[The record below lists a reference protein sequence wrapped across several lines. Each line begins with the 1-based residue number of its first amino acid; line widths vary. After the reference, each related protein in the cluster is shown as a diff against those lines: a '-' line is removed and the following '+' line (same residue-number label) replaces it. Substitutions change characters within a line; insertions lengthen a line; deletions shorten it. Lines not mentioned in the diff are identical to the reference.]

1 MVLND
6 KSPLPLASNFW
17 VSRWAALFCNFNL
30 VQFFELTGPE
40 IMAELLFYRWQERKK
55 RLLCWD
61 FYSEWKFG
69 CDPLGLDWQVFLLF
83 VVCLFVFPGLPFQP
97 RNLFRSSVYRAR
109 QSHTLVSGGASLL
122 LLIIKAKSSHN

>member
-17 VSRWAALFCNFNL
+17 VSRWAALLCNFNL

-55 RLLCWD
+55 RLLCWG

-83 VVCLFVFPGLPFQP
+83 VVYLFVFPGVFPFSQGI
-97 RNLFRSSVYRAR
+97 SSGRPYTE
-109 QSHTLVSGGASLL
+109 QGSHTP
-122 LLIIKAKSSHN
+122 